1 MKFLVSLDNGK
12 LYNVSLNAQRDD
24 DNVEELNKP
33 LVIKD
38 VVLEENQS
46 LKIIHMDL
54 LNKDIL
60 YMIYANG
67 DIIFYKYD
75 VELQEDSTGE
85 YINYNMLNIQKVEHK
100 LHISLN
106 DEHILESHK
115 SNRKSKKPIQYNT
128 AAISSEEMNE
138 DVVLVNDII
147 KVDEQLILASKSGS
161 ISFICLKSFK
171 VIFDIQVSAPLSFL
185 KMVKFGDNECTLA
198 IGGYENL
205 LKIITV
211 DMIEKKIKQEI
222 ATKPMKFNEK
232 LNLPFP
238 NWPIAATKMS
248 VDTVEYYI
256 EVTKFG
262 FIKLYNLQNSKKPI
276 GGLKDLLL
284 ARPFQKN
291 MQPVITNV
299 LIEDLESENKKKLI
313 LTNNVNAIWEI
324 TVSIKDNDLVVKQEG
339 KISKKMSG
347 YVTYLN
353 LANKTNALPQDFQII
368 KKEED
373 EDQEEIE
380 PLDEQEI
387 AYLSS
392 KSNFIKTAKLLT
404 YAASNKITIVNN
416 STHDKTLVDWLLNSK
431 INSVLVYDCN
441 DVLSLKK
448 YNKYVS
454 RLIRKRGLTVAEEQN
469 EEMWGN
475 LDNEGTRALKK
486 QKRVE

>member
-12 LYNVSLNAQRDD
+12 LYNVSLNSQRDD
-24 DNVEELNKP
+24 DSVEELNKP
-33 LVIKD
+33 LIIKD
-38 VVLEENQS
+38 VVLEQNKS
-46 LKIIHMDL
+46 HKIIHMDL
-54 LNKDIL
+54 LNKDTLFI
-60 YMIYANG
+60 IFSNG
-67 DIIFYKYD
+67 DVIFYKYD
-75 VELQEDSTGE
+75 VELQVDSSGE
-85 YINYNMLNIQKVEHK
+85 YINYNMLNIQNVEHK
-100 LHISLN
+100 LHITLN

-115 SNRKSKKPIQYNT
+115 KNRKSKKPIQYNT
-128 AAISSEEMNE
+128 AAISSEEMNQ
-138 DVVLVNDII
+138 DIILVNDII
-147 KVDEQLILASKSGS
+147 KIDDKLILASKSGS
-161 ISFICLKSFK
+161 ITFICLKSFK
-171 VIFDIQVSAPLSFL
+171 VIFDVQVSAPLSFL
-185 KMVKFGDNECTLA
+185 SMIKFVDNECTIA

-205 LKIITV
+205 LKIITI
-211 DMIEKKIKQEI
+211 DMIEKQIKEEV

-232 LNLPFP
+232 LNLPYP
-238 NWPIAATKMS
+238 NWPVAATRMCL
-248 VDTVEYYI
+248 DNVEYYI

-299 LIEDLESENKKKLI
+299 LIEQLDKENEVKLI
-313 LTNNVNAIWEI
+313 LTNNVNSIWEI
-324 TVSIKDNDLVVKQEG
+324 TVTLKDNDLVIKQEG
-339 KISKKMSG
+339 KVSKKMSG

-353 LANKTNALPQDFQII
+353 LASKTNELAQEFQII

-373 EDQEEIE
+373 EEKEEVE

-392 KSNFIKTAKLLT
+392 KSNFIKNAKLLT

-416 STHDKTLVDWLLNSK
+416 DRQDKTLVDWLLNSK
-431 INSVLVYDCN
+431 INSVLIYDCN

-448 YNKYVS
+448 YNKYIN

-475 LDNEGTRALKK
+475 LDDEGARVLKK
-486 QKRVE
+486 QKRSE